1 MYMKKQCP
9 NQRHMGML
17 WQCTVSAEIV
27 DIVECKVHVYVYICM
42 ALMKEPYH
50 TVIWVMELSVKVH
63 TKHLCMIGALD
74 VPYTCKGIMCRVRI
88 RRMHYAKHVVTNAWH
103 DVKRQYCELQAHG
116 CKLAITS

>member
-1 MYMKKQCP
+1 MYLEKQCP

-50 TVIWVMELSVKVH
+50 TVIWVMELGVKVYTLASLH
-63 TKHLCMIGALD
+63 DWCIGCALYRQRHNVPCEDEEDALCRA
-74 VPYTCKGIMCRVRI
+74 CS
-88 RRMHYAKHVVTNAWH
+88 H
-103 DVKRQYCELQAHG
+103 
-116 CKLAITS
+116 